1 VNTLELGEDRMSAKD
16 VWTYALLVV
25 MAVAL
30 LLHAFVPR
38 YDWRTIDETGS
49 ISIVVYDKWTG
60 RFQRGVYD
68 ADGNL
73 SVMTVFTPF

>member
-1 VNTLELGEDRMSAKD
+1 MSTKD

-25 MAVAL
+25 IAAAL
-30 LLHAFVPR
+30 VLHAFVPR
-38 YDWRTIDETGS
+38 YDWRTSEDTGS

-68 ADGNL
+68 ADGKL
-73 SVMTVFTPF
+73 DVMTVFTPF